1 MKRTTFDV
9 YVTLHRLMWLNMCQ
23 KIAKEKHPIDI
34 YTFKRNW
41 IYTNTN
47 KTHAINSCFLCE
59 CANILRDEA
68 DDGNSDSMLQHTL
81 MGLSCRYCPCVWP
94 SNGDDNHQYMCE
106 YNFHF
111 EPLAG
116 WDTRR
121 YGLWSIADNIG
132 GEYADLYDINDNLSM
147 KHRRMVDKMWKKQ
160 CKICFK
166 IAMLPVRN
174 DLDHLIIESL

>member
-41 IYTNTN
+41 IYNN
-47 KTHAINSCFLCE
+47 NTHAINSCFLCE
-59 CANILRDEA
+59 CANILQDEA
-68 DDGNSDSMLQHTL
+68 DNEDSDGMLERIPGGQV
-81 MGLSCRYCPCVWP
+81 CRYCPCVWP
-94 SNGDDNHQYMCE
+94 SMGDANHTYMCE
-106 YNFHF
+106 YNHDYNNKHF
-111 EPLAG
+111 G
-116 WDTRR
+116 
-121 YGLWSIADNIG
+121 YGLWMITDNIY
-132 GEYADLYDINDNLSM
+132 GEYSDLLDVNCELPQAS
-147 KHRRMVDKMWKKQ
+147 KRKVDKLWRKQ